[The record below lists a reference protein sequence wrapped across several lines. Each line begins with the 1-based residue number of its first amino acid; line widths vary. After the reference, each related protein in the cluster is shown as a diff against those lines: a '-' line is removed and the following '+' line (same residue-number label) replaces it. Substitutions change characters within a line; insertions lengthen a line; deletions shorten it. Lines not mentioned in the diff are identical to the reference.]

1 MLICEIKIVEWEN
14 RESSTFCFD
23 FFCKLW
29 KCKWQ
34 SRKDRLQRE
43 EKRTFWK
50 YLFKYSCLFYFVA
63 FTFMILLLS
72 NIDLSTL
79 SFLVSFVFCSYV
91 TVQGYLRGVPS
102 CAILEWAV
110 YCFLELFLGLFSLVH
125 SLHLGDILAK
135 MVESISNFCDKLSD
149 NLLDSIDFCNKII
162 GLYF

>member
-1 MLICEIKIVEWEN
+1 MGIESPQLFVFIFFVSSQSVNGKVERIDF
-14 RESSTFCFD
+14 RE
-23 FFCKLW
+23 K
-29 KCKWQ
+29 
-34 SRKDRLQRE
+34 

-50 YLFKYSCLFYFVA
+50 YLFKYSGLFYFFA
-63 FTFMILLLS
+63 FTFMILQLS

-102 CAILEWAV
+102 CAILVGAV